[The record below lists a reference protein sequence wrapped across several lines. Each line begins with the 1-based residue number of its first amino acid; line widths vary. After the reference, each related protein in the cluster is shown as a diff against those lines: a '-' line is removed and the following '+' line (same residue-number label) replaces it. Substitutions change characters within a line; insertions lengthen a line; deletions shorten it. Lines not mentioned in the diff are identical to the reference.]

1 MEATARELP
10 FPVWLAAIFGFAK
23 AGFLAL
29 MGVIGVFAWDD
40 VTDPWGIGCLIMA
53 ALFGI
58 ASYLLMRGKRVAR
71 IVLAALA
78 VIGGV
83 TAIVFAFI
91 GPTSAILPSI
101 TTAVLAAIVIWL
113 LYGLRSSNEYF
124 GT

>member
-29 MGVIGVFAWDD
+29 MGVIGVLAWDG
-40 VTDPWGIGCLIMA
+40 VSDPWGIGSLIMA

-58 ASYLLMRGKRVAR
+58 ASYMLMHGNRAAR

-91 GPTSAILPSI
+91 GPASAILPSI

-113 LYGLRSSNEYF
+113 LYGLRSSKEYF

>member
-23 AGFLAL
+23 AAFLAL
-29 MGVIGVFAWDD
+29 MGIIGILAWDD
-40 VTDPWGIGCLIMA
+40 VSDPWGIGCLIMA

-58 ASYLLMRGKRVAR
+58 ASYMLMRGNRVAR

-78 VIGGV
+78 VIGGA

-91 GPTSAILPSI
+91 GPSSANHPSI

-113 LYGLRSSNEYF
+113 LYGLRSSKEYF
-124 GT
+124 GK

>member
-29 MGVIGVFAWDD
+29 MGVIGLFAWEG
-40 VTDPWGIGCLIMA
+40 VTDPWGIGSLIMA

-58 ASYLLMRGKRVAR
+58 ASYMLMRGNRVAR

-83 TAIVFAFI
+83 TAIIFVFV
-91 GPTSAILPSI
+91 GPASAILPSI
-101 TTAVLAAIVIWL
+101 TTAALAAIVIWL
-113 LYGLRSSNEYF
+113 LYGLRSSKEYF

>member
-29 MGVIGVFAWDD
+29 MGVIGVLAWDG
-40 VTDPWGIGCLIMA
+40 VTDPWGIGSLIMA
-53 ALFGI
+53 ALFAI
-58 ASYLLMRGKRVAR
+58 ASYMLMRGNRVAR

-78 VIGGV
+78 VIGGA

-101 TTAVLAAIVIWL
+101 TTAALAAIVIWL
-113 LYGLRSSNEYF
+113 LYGLRSSKEYF

>member
-10 FPVWLAAIFGFAK
+10 FPVWLAAIFGLAK
-23 AGFLAL
+23 AGYLAL
-29 MGVIGVFAWDD
+29 MGDIGVLAWDG
-40 VTDPWGIGCLIMA
+40 VTDQWGIGSLIMA

-58 ASYLLMRGKRVAR
+58 ASYLLLRGNRVAR

-113 LYGLRSSNEYF
+113 LYGVRSSNQYF

>member
-1 MEATARELP
+1 MEATSRELP

-23 AGFLAL
+23 AAFLAL
-29 MGVIGVFAWDD
+29 MGVIGVLAWDD
-40 VTDPWGIGCLIMA
+40 VTDPWGIGALVLA

-58 ASYLLMRGKRVAR
+58 ASYLLMRGNRVAR
-71 IVLAALA
+71 MVLGALA

-83 TAIVFAFI
+83 TAIVYAFT

-101 TTAVLAAIVIWL
+101 TTAVLAAIVVWL
-113 LYGLRSSNEYF
+113 LYGVRASKEYF

>member
-1 MEATARELP
+1 MEASHRELP

-29 MGVIGVFAWDD
+29 MGVIGLFAWEG
-40 VTDPWGIGCLIMA
+40 VSDPWGIGALILA

-58 ASYLLMRGKRVAR
+58 ASYMLLRGNRVAR

-83 TAIVFAFI
+83 TAIVYVFV

-101 TTAVLAAIVIWL
+101 ITAVLAAIVVWL
-113 LYGLRSSNEYF
+113 LYGLRSSKEYF
-124 GT
+124 GS

>member
-1 MEATARELP
+1 MGATARELP
-10 FPVWLAAIFGFAK
+10 FPVLLAAIFGFAK

-29 MGVIGVFAWDD
+29 MGVIGVLAWDG
-40 VTDPWGIGCLIMA
+40 VSDPWGIGSLIMA

-58 ASYLLMRGKRVAR
+58 ASYMLMHGNRAAR

-91 GPTSAILPSI
+91 GPASAILPSI

-113 LYGLRSSNEYF
+113 LYGLRSSKEYF